1 MGTVSLQ
8 AFAQSS
14 ASVVVPWMLYWQ
26 KPPWLVTAT
35 NFLGFHNV
43 FLFHFAYLGEK
54 ESAQDKD
61 TTCEM
66 MNLTKSW
73 IP

>member
-1 MGTVSLQ
+1 MGIVSLQ
-8 AFAQSS
+8 AVALSS
-14 ASVVVPWMLYWQ
+14 ASAVVPWILHWQ

-35 NFLGFHNV
+35 NFLGFHNL
-43 FLFHFAYLGEK
+43 FLFHFTYLGGK
-54 ESAQDKD
+54 ESVQDKD
-61 TTCEM
+61 TTCEV